1 MNPSTVSATSERE
14 VSNFTKLC
22 HAINDLTAIGH
33 RSLPEMA
40 VALAPILVEL
50 INADQLC
57 ILEYHSKEKQ
67 LAPLVRYPRQ
77 PEYANP
83 KAAPIRFSLEDLGPL
98 RESLELRRLM
108 VLNDEYL
115 CPRILFEY
123 TDETDTSLRCLSVPI
138 VREGHLL
145 GLLLIARLDEPFSEE
160 EIKCLDTFLHHV
172 SCRIKHDSGTANPLD
187 LFFDTA
193 LDLLSIASY
202 EGYFTKLSPTWT
214 VTLGWSIAELMAKP
228 FIAFVHPD
236 DIQTTINAAKQ
247 IAKGK
252 TPVRYENRFICKDST
267 YRWIEWNAQG
277 YPESQ
282 TITASARD
290 ITERKRNETQ
300 LQEANRQVAQY
311 NGKLLRSNQE
321 LKTLHFISQTISAN
335 WTYESLIPKLVDAL
349 VEALD
354 FDGLCIYQYDEMTQN
369 LVSIAAFGL
378 SEHLLSLVSTLP
390 DGLGVSHAALR
401 QNDVIYN
408 AISDYPPGPI
418 KDAILAQEFTRIAS
432 MPLIFSNQRIGV
444 ITMLYKGNKQF
455 SDEHRRL
462 YRSLG
467 NQIAI
472 GIHHANLFN
481 ELRSAKET
489 AERATRAKSEFLA
502 SMSHEIRTPLNAV
515 IGFSELLKKTALEE
529 PSRDYV
535 EAIGVAGNSLLIL
548 INDILDLSKIE
559 SGHIQLQLHPTN
571 LQDLFKE
578 VQQIF
583 GPTCSQKQIQLFV
596 HLTPSFPGPLMMDM
610 QRIRQILFNLIG
622 NAVKFTHKGSIQLF
636 AMAEPVDEAAAE
648 TYRILITVVD
658 TGIGIAKQDHETIF
672 EAFKQ
677 QDGQDNRHYGGT
689 GLGLSICKKLV
700 EMMGGNIQ
708 LESEVGKG
716 ATFTVVLPEIQVE
729 PHIQQPTNSQ
739 GTTRALVAHHL
750 PASILVVDD
759 VPVNLQLITAML
771 AETAI
776 RVDCAQSAEA
786 AVSRCQSKRYDL
798 ILMDIRM
805 PGMDG
810 FEATERIKALP
821 VYHEVPIIAL
831 SASVTSGSIEGLTA
845 RGFDDYLAKPVS
857 QQSLLSM
864 LTQYAGASAGATA
877 GAATTMLSPSEDF
890 TNAVPLAE
898 TESPNSIGLITL
910 PESILLKLQEDIA
923 PMVKTLSIV
932 IKNKE
937 VQQLVDHLESCI
949 ASLDDPYSE
958 IIEVLKQTSI
968 ALTTGM
974 RRFDVNQIK
983 NTLRVLDHSIQVWLE
998 VKESL

>member
-1 MNPSTVSATSERE
+1 MNPSTDSAAQERE
-14 VSNFTKLC
+14 ALKYTRLC
-22 HAINDLTAIGH
+22 LAINDLNEIKH
-33 RSLPEMA
+33 RSLPAMA
-40 VALAPILVEL
+40 VAVAPVMVEL
-50 INADQLC
+50 LNADQLC
-57 ILEYHSKEKQ
+57 ILDYHNNEKQ
-67 LAPLVRYPRQ
+67 LVPLVRYPL
-77 PEYANP
+77 PP
-83 KAAPIRFSLEDLGPL
+83 KNADTLEIPVRLNLDDLGPL
-98 RESLELRRLM
+98 RESLELRRLL
-108 VLNDEYL
+108 VLNDGFL
-115 CPRILFEY
+115 CPRILFETSGE
-123 TDETDTSLRCLSVPI
+123 TDELLRCLSVPL
-138 VREGHLL
+138 VRDGHLL
-145 GLLLIARLDEPFSEE
+145 GLLLMARSREPFSEE
-160 EIKCLDTFLHHV
+160 EVKYLDTYVQHIV
-172 SCRIKHDSGTANPLD
+172 SLIELDSVTASPLE

-214 VTLGWSIAELMAKP
+214 SALGWSVAELMAKP

-236 DIQTTINAAKQ
+236 DIQGTINAAKQ
-247 IAKGK
+247 IARGK
-252 TPVRYENRFICKDST
+252 TPVRYENRFICKDGT
-267 YRWIEWNAQG
+267 YRWIEWNALG

-354 FDGLCIYQYDEMTQN
+354 FDGLSIYQYEEMTQN

-378 SEHLLSLVSTLP
+378 SERLLSLVSILP

-408 AISDYPPGPI
+408 SISDYPPGPI
-418 KDAILAQEFTRIAS
+418 KDAILDQEFTRIAS

-455 SDEHRRL
+455 SADHRRL

-481 ELRSAKET
+481 ELKSAKET

-535 EAIGVAGNSLLIL
+535 EAIGVAGNSLLTL

-559 SGHIQLQLHPTN
+559 SGHIQLQLHPTK

-583 GPTCSQKQIQLFV
+583 GPACNQKQIQLFV
-596 HLTPSFPGPLMMDM
+596 HLAPNFPGPLLMDM

-636 AMAEPVDEAAAE
+636 AVAEPVDDASEE

-658 TGIGIAKQDHETIF
+658 TGIGIAKNDHETIF

-716 ATFTVVLPEIQVE
+716 ATFTVVLPEIQLE
-729 PHIQQPTNSQ
+729 PHIQIQAIGKDSTKSMVYHHMPTS
-739 GTTRALVAHHL
+739 V
-750 PASILVVDD
+750 LVVDD
-759 VPVNLQLITAML
+759 VPVNLQLISAML

-786 AVSRCQSKRYDL
+786 ALSHCQSKRYDL

-810 FEATERIKALP
+810 FEAAERIKALP

-831 SASVTSGSIEGLTA
+831 SASVSGGSIEGLTA
-845 RGFDDYLAKPVS
+845 RGFDDYLAKPVT
-857 QQSLLSM
+857 QQALLSM
-864 LTQYAGASAGATA
+864 LSQYAGTATPK
-877 GAATTMLSPSEDF
+877 LSNPVDISK
-890 TNAVPLAE
+890 AVSLAE
-898 TESPNSIGLITL
+898 LDNPPHKSLMPL
-910 PESILLKLQEDIA
+910 PESLLEKLQVEIA
-923 PMVKTLSIV
+923 PMVRTLSIV

-937 VQQLVDHLESCI
+937 VQQLVDQLDACI
-949 ASLDDPYSE
+949 ASLDDTYSDVV
-958 IIEVLKQTSI
+958 EVLNQASTGLTS
-968 ALTTGM
+968 GM

-983 NTLRVLDHSIQVWLE
+983 NALRVLDHSIQMWLE